1 MTSIPNTIVSST
13 AARGAELSR
22 GSAGPPLVP
31 SIPYRPVSGRYRGR
45 GGGFEV
51 ELRIDVD
58 GARPMNRVSADYF
71 QLRGD
76 KTVYAGSMRVD
87 APTLASSRTL
97 LMLTGVGYSSWDT
110 ETSHVNVTIPRSSP
124 STPAANATLSHCTA
138 DGHVLARWE
147 CRYEAASFR
156 QASLEEAVQPGVQR
170 FESYDTG
177 ALRAGCS
184 PRTVT
189 HLSAFEDAGIEMV
202 RTRKPVMLESSF
214 AANTSWSD
222 SELHAAM
229 MQYFSGF
236 ADVPQWKIW
245 LLHARLHDLDRGSAE
260 PKLLGLMFDRQG
272 KQRQGC
278 ALFYQAMAGTSPPRR
293 RDQLFACVH
302 ELGHGFNL
310 LHSFQKSRAIPPVPS
325 RPGSATWMA
334 YPHLFPGGETA
345 FWREFAF
352 QFDHLEL
359 DHLRHAFR
367 EDVIM
372 GGNPFQVGAA
382 FEQDPIPE
390 AVQQEDPGLRLTL
403 AVQPVLPYGVPVTVD
418 YELSG
423 TTRQGRHAP
432 SCIGPRPGN
441 LDIEIRRPDH
451 TAIAF
456 EPLLRHCRADDG
468 RVLRLG
474 DPPVRD
480 SAFIHY
486 GKNGFVFD
494 SPGRYEIRARCA
506 VSNGLFVLSNVSRI
520 DVRPPVTRADHAAA
534 DLAFGDEQGVLMSL
548 VGSDAPQLRQGN
560 EALQT
565 LVERYPRHPVASVP
579 RLVHA
584 TNMARQYK
592 AIQLDGSVNVRD
604 SLPQEAAT
612 ILHRT
617 RGLEAFLH
625 PAVIGSNEG
634 ARPRAVAQ
642 LLSQV
647 PTDAISA
654 RVLHPFVRSR
664 SGEIAMVIP
673 QLLASTNS
681 VLASAGS
688 ARRRR
693 SAQDRRNG

>member
-1 MTSIPNTIVSST
+1 M
-13 AARGAELSR
+13 
-22 GSAGPPLVP
+22 PPTP
-31 SIPYRPVSGRYRGR
+31 HRPVSGRYRGR
-45 GGGFEV
+45 GDGFEV
-51 ELRIDVD
+51 ELRVDVD

-71 QLRGD
+71 RLQGD
-76 KTVYAGSMRVD
+76 TTVYAGSMRVD
-87 APTLASSRTL
+87 APTLASSGLRLTL
-97 LMLTGVGYSSWDT
+97 SGAGYSSWET
-110 ETSHVNVTIPRSSP
+110 EPSHVTVTIPRSSP
-124 STPAANATLSHCTA
+124 RAPAAKATLSHCTA
-138 DGHVLARWE
+138 DGRVLARWE
-147 CRYEAASFR
+147 CSYETASFR
-156 QASLEEAVQPGVQR
+156 QAWLEEAVQPGVKR

-177 ALRAGCS
+177 ALPSGCS

-202 RTRKPVMLESSF
+202 RTREPAMLKSPF
-214 AANTSWSD
+214 AANASWSD

-229 MQYFSGF
+229 MQYFSAF

-245 LLHARLHDLDRGSAE
+245 LLHARLHDLDRGSPTA
-260 PKLLGLMFDRQG
+260 KLLGLMFDQQG

-278 ALFYQAMAGTSPPRR
+278 ALFYQGMAGTSPGRR
-293 RDQLFACVH
+293 REQLFACVH

-310 LHSFQKSRAIPPVPS
+310 LHSFQKSLAIPPVPS

-334 YPHLFPGGETA
+334 YPYLFPGGETA
-345 FWREFAF
+345 FWQKFAF
-352 QFDHLEL
+352 RFDNPEL
-359 DHLRHAFR
+359 VHLRHAFR

-372 GGNPFQVGAA
+372 GGNPFKVGAA
-382 FEQDPIPE
+382 FERDAIPE
-390 AVQQEDPGLRLTL
+390 VAEQEDPGLRLTL

-423 TTRQGRHAP
+423 TTREGRQAP

-441 LDIEIRRPDH
+441 LDIEIRRQGQS
-451 TAIAF
+451 AIVF

-486 GKNGFVFD
+486 GKNGFVFG
-494 SPGRYEIRARCA
+494 SPGCYEIRARCA
-506 VSNGLFVLSNVSRI
+506 VSNGLFVLSNVARI

-534 DLAFGDEQGVLMSL
+534 DLALGDEQGILMSL
-548 VGSDAPQLRQGN
+548 VGSDAPQLRRGN

-584 TNMARQYK
+584 TNMAREYK
-592 AIQLDGSVNVRD
+592 AIQIDGSVNVRE
-604 SLPQEAAT
+604 SHPQEAAA
-612 ILHRT
+612 ILLGT
-617 RGLEAFLH
+617 PGLETLLH
-625 PAVIGSNEG
+625 PAVTGGSE
-634 ARPRAVAQ
+634 AVRPRAVAQ

-673 QLLASTNS
+673 QLLASTQS
-681 VLASAGS
+681 VLAATGS

-693 SAQDRRNG
+693 SAPEWRTHSP